1 MKYVQRLLLAALLC
15 LPWITQAQLNLS
27 LVGSRSYNMTLN
39 DIWGYTDAN
48 GREYALVGTRNGL
61 SIVDLNDPTQPT
73 EVAFAPG
80 DPSVWRDVK
89 VWGDYAYVTCDQG
102 DDGLMV
108 VDLSNLPNSISYS
121 LFRPELTLTSA
132 TDTLERAHN
141 IWIDENGVA
150 YISGANVGNRGV
162 LMFDVAT
169 TPGTPLYLG
178 AVDAEYAH
186 DCFARGDTLYT
197 ADIYGGYFSV
207 YDVTNKAT
215 PVFLGAQTTPS
226 LFAHNLWLSDDSK
239 TLFTTDEKPDAFV
252 GAYDVSD
259 PSNIQELDRFRPDST
274 LGQGVIPHN
283 VHVWDDYLIISYYT
297 DGCII
302 VDASRPHNLIE
313 VGNFDTYLPATTGF
327 NGAWG
332 AYPYFPSGL
341 VAISDIGNG
350 LYILQP
356 NYQRACYLEGRV
368 TDASNGNGIFNA
380 TITLNNTLR
389 REGTNGNG
397 DYATG
402 YAVAGTYS
410 VTYAAPGYQSQTLN
424 LTLSNGV
431 VTLQNVQLVPLVAFN
446 YTGQVTDAQTTLP
459 IDSAIVEFV
468 ADGYEYRART
478 DASGNFSIPNFYE
491 GSYTMTA
498 GRWGYLTTQSTITA
512 AQSQPASVQLYEGYA
527 DPFALD
533 LGWVVTGGANTGI
546 WERAKP
552 QGIFAAAYGQ
562 VVPNEDVAT
571 DIGDQCYVTGNG
583 GAGPGAND
591 VDNGNTILTSP
602 RMDLSGYT
610 DPILR
615 YSYWFVNV
623 GGNVPPDDALN
634 VEIEANGQW
643 TTLNTHTGVT
653 TSWITPSHVRISD
666 YVTPTADMRIRFV
679 TSDFN
684 TSGHIVEAAIDDIQ
698 IFDSVSVSTTQL
710 AAADWEI
717 MPNPSATDFVVMS
730 TGSDWP
736 HDAHVTVFNALGQ
749 AIESHRLPQG
759 TPLRIGSSW
768 LPGVYVLR
776 LSANCEALDVRRVV
790 KQ

>member
-1 MKYVQRLLLAALLC
+1 MKYLQHFLLVMLVC
-15 LPWITQAQLNLS
+15 LPGLTQAQLNLS
-27 LVGSRSYNMTLN
+27 LVGSRSYSVSLS

-48 GREYALVGTRNGL
+48 GREYALVGARDGV
-61 SIVDLNDPTQPT
+61 SVVDLSDPTQPT
-73 EVAFAPG
+73 EVGFAPG
-80 DPSVWRDVK
+80 DPSIWRDIK

-108 VDLSNLPNSISYS
+108 IDLSNLPNGITYY
-121 LFRPELTLTSA
+121 LYRPELTLPSA

-141 IWIDENGVA
+141 IWIDENGIA
-150 YISGANVGNRGV
+150 YVSGANVGNRGV
-162 LMFDVAT
+162 LFFDVAT
-169 TPGTPLYLG
+169 TPGTPVYLG

-207 YDVTNKAT
+207 YDVSNKAT
-215 PVFLGAQTTPS
+215 PVFLGSQTTPS
-226 LFAHNLWLSDDSK
+226 LFAHNLWLSDDSR

-313 VGNFDTYLPATTGF
+313 VGNFDTYLPANTGF

-368 TDASNGNGIFNA
+368 TDASNGNGLFNA
-380 TITLNNTLR
+380 TISINNTLR
-389 REGTNGNG
+389 TEDADNSGN
-397 DYATG
+397 YATG

-410 VTYAAPGYQSQTLN
+410 VTYSAPGYQSQTLN
-424 LTLSNGV
+424 VTLSNGV
-431 VTLQNVQLVPLVAFN
+431 VTVQDVQLVPLVAFTF
-446 YTGQVTDAQTTLP
+446 TGQVTDAQTSQP
-459 IDSAIVEFV
+459 IDSAIVEFI
-468 ADGYEYRART
+468 ADGYEYRGRT

-491 GSYTMTA
+491 GTYTMTA
-498 GRWGYLTTQSTITA
+498 GRWGYFTQSSAVTVSAT
-512 AQSQPASVQLYEGYA
+512 QTPNVQLFAGYM

-533 LGWVVTGGANTGI
+533 LGWEVTGGANTGM
-546 WERAKP
+546 WERAEP
-552 QGIFAAAYGQ
+552 AGIFAAAYGQ
-562 VVPNEDVAT
+562 VVPDEDVAN
-571 DIGDQCYVTGNG
+571 DIGNQCYVTGNG

-591 VDNGNTILTSP
+591 VDNGNTIVTSP
-602 RMDLSGYT
+602 VMDLSGYS

-623 GGNVPPDDALN
+623 GGNTAPDDALT
-634 VEIEANGQW
+634 VQIEANGQW
-643 TTLNTHTGVT
+643 YTVNTHTGT
-653 TSWITPSHVRISD
+653 TTDWSTPQHIRISD
-666 YVTPTADMRIRFV
+666 VVTPTSNMRIRFE

-684 TSGHIVEAAIDDIQ
+684 TSGHVVEAAIDDVQ
-698 IFDSVSVSTTQL
+698 VYDSVAVNTTQL
-710 AAADWEI
+710 PAFNWSIA
-717 MPNPSATDFVVMS
+717 PNPSATDFLLA
-730 TGSDWP
+730 TPGTDWP
-736 HDAHVTVFNALGQ
+736 ADAQVTVFNALGQ
-749 AIESHRLPQG
+749 AIETHLLTATTLRLG
-759 TPLRIGSSW
+759 ASW
-768 LPGVYVLR
+768 IPGVYVIR
-776 LSANCEALDVRRVV
+776 LSANGETLDLRRVV